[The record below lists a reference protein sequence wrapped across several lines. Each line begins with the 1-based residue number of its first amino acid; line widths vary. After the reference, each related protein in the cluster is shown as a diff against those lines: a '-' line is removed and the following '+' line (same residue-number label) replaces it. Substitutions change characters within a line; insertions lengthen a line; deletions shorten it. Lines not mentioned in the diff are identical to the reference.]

1 MDKIYEHANDLHVRA
16 YIAYVKKG
24 DKYAYADAEYQ
35 KKITTSDLANA
46 FKKGLLVVAEG
57 VTYVPTSCKVDKG
70 VATVTYV
77 TADASTP
84 TTAKLATIETE
95 AEAVDAE

>member
-1 MDKIYEHANDLHVRA
+1 MDKIYEQAKDLHVAA

-24 DKYAYADAEYQ
+24 DKYAYTDAECQ
-35 KKITTSDLANA
+35 KKFTTSELADA
-46 FKKGLLVVAEG
+46 FKKGLLVIAEG
-57 VTYVPTSCKVDKG
+57 VTYTPTSCKVEKN

-95 AEAVDAE
+95 AEAAE